1 MTLWIKATGALK
13 DRYSIWVA
21 KLLPSGPCRNPD
33 LEMVIIKATSHDEQ
47 CMDYKNV
54 QRVFKWLR
62 TSPLYLQPLLYTL
75 SIRMEKTRSWVV
87 ALKGLM
93 LIHGVFCFDL
103 PAVQKMGRLP
113 FDLSLFSDA
122 YINPNRAWVYN
133 AFVRAYFLYLD
144 QKSAFVRVEATRESK
159 SGGKEKEES
168 VMEELQ
174 SLEKLLGLIDLLL
187 QIKPRSPNM
196 NVVLVLEAMDC
207 VMDEVLEM
215 YGKFSSRVHRAVSRV
230 LDMGGIEEAKC
241 GLDVV
246 RKAELQGAKMTTY
259 FNFCKD
265 IGVLNVSD
273 CPEIVRVD
281 EKDIDE
287 LKRIREGRT
296 MESDEN
302 DDDDDDDEKNGDC
315 RAIVT
320 VPERNQ
326 VGLKTVITNQW
337 EVFDDDLIVMD
348 GASVPLATANNNPF
362 LDYSLSLVPYVPVSN
377 SVLPDLIIL

>member
-1 MTLWIKATGALK
+1 
-13 DRYSIWVA
+13 
-21 KLLPSGPCRNPD
+21 
-33 LEMVIIKATSHDEQ
+33 
-47 CMDYKNV
+47 
-54 QRVFKWLR
+54 
-62 TSPLYLQPLLYTL
+62 
-75 SIRMEKTRSWVV
+75 
-87 ALKGLM
+87 M

-113 FDLSLFSDA
+113 FDLSLFSDGH
-122 YINPNRAWVYN
+122 INPSRAWVYN
-133 AFVRAYFLYLD
+133 AFVRSYFLYLD
-144 QKSAFVRVEATRESK
+144 QKSAFARAEATRETK
-159 SGGKEKEES
+159 HGGKEKEES

-207 VMDEVLEM
+207 VMDEVLEV
-215 YGKFSSRVHRAVSRV
+215 YGKFCTRVHRVVSRI
-230 LDMGGIEEAKC
+230 LDMGGREEAKI
-241 GLDVV
+241 GLEIV

-287 LKRIREGRT
+287 LIRIREGRT
-296 MESDEN
+296 TESDE
-302 DDDDDDDEKNGDC
+302 DDDDDDEDSNC
-315 RAIVT
+315 RAIVS
-320 VPERNQ
+320 VPETKQ
-326 VGLKTVITNQW
+326 MDLKTVITNQW

-348 GASVPLATANNNPF
+348 SASGPVATTNNPF
-362 LDYSLSLVPYVPVSN
+362 VDYSLSLVPYVPVSN
-377 SVLPDLIIL
+377 NRVLPDLIIF

>member
-21 KLLPSGPCRNPD
+21 KLLPRRPCRNPD

-75 SIRMEKTRSWVV
+75 SMRMEKTRSWVV

-103 PAVQKMGRLP
+103 PGVQKMGRLP
-113 FDLSLFSDA
+113 FDLSLFSDGH
-122 YINPNRAWVYN
+122 INPNRAWVYN

-144 QKSAFVRVEATRESK
+144 QKSAFVRMEATRETK
-159 SGGKEKEES
+159 RGGKEKEES
-168 VMEELQ
+168 LMEELQ
-174 SLEKLLGLIDLLL
+174 SLEKLIGLIDLLL
-187 QIKPRSPNM
+187 QVKPRSLRM

-207 VMDEVLEM
+207 VMDEVLEV
-215 YGKFSSRVHRAVSRV
+215 YEKFSARVQRV
-230 LDMGGIEEAKC
+230 VERILDMGGEEEARV
-241 GLDVV
+241 GLEVV
-246 RKAELQGAKMTTY
+246 RKAELQGNKITTY

-265 IGVLNVSD
+265 IGILNVSD

-281 EKDIDE
+281 EKDIEE
-287 LKRIREGRT
+287 LIRIRDGEK
-296 MESDEN
+296 MESDE
-302 DDDDDDDEKNGDC
+302 ENGVVAYEDNNC
-315 RAIVT
+315 RAIVSFLET
-320 VPERNQ
+320 KQ
-326 VGLKTVITNQW
+326 TDLKTVITNQW
-337 EVFDDDLIVMD
+337 EVFEDDLVGDVTD
-348 GASVPLATANNNPF
+348 GASVTANNPF
-362 LDYSLSLVPYVPVSN
+362 LDYSFSLVPYVPVSN
-377 SVLPDLIIL
+377 NCVLPDLIVL